1 MTCDMNAMS
10 TGKTAGSSRRRRLRS
25 WLSAG
30 VLVLLA
36 YIAGYFVLMDIHR
49 PTSPYRNANEFF
61 ESSFRWAALTR
72 ASKDNTG
79 PETPF
84 PEVSIWNI
92 IYRPMDKVY
101 FRLFPRSSNEVERLR
116 AIGYYR

>member
-1 MTCDMNAMS
+1 MACNMNAIN
-10 TGKTAGSSRRRRLRS
+10 TDTTARSPRRRRLRF
-25 WLSAG
+25 WLRAA
-30 VLVLLA
+30 VLVLVA
-36 YIAGYFVLMDIHR
+36 YIAGYFILMDSHR

-84 PEVSIWNI
+84 PEVTIWNI
-92 IYRPMDKVY
+92 IYRPMDKLY
-101 FRLFPRSSNEVERLR
+101 FRLFPRSSNEVERLK